1 MKAGKRLMSQRKKLK
16 LTRKQ
21 LAKMVNLSQES
32 IYKYERDERIP
43 TDENKIKLAKALDT
57 TVSELFFRN
66 K

>member
-21 LAKMVNLSQES
+21 LAEMVNLSQES

-43 TDENKIKLAKALDT
+43 TDENKMKLAKALDT
-57 TVSELFFRN
+57 TVSELFFKN

>member
-1 MKAGKRLMSQRKKLK
+1 MKAGKRLMAQRKKLK
-16 LTRKQ
+16 LTRVQ